1 MIACRLFLIK
11 TIQKQQQEEKNKNMK
26 KGNMYKGQEKKCS
39 GPMQREQEKKDN
51 YLKDCKYVSCLGKT
65 KTNLGEYS

>member
-1 MIACRLFLIK
+1 
-11 TIQKQQQEEKNKNMK
+11 MK
-26 KGNMYKGQEKKCS
+26 KGNMYKGQEKMLRTHAA
-39 GPMQREQEKKDN
+39 GVGKKDN